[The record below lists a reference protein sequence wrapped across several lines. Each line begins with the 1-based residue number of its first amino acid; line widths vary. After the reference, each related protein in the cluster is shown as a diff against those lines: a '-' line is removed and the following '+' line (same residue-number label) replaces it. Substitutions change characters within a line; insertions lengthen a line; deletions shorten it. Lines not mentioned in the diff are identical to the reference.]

1 MWFPFKNCLMTLFD
15 TLIIWPICCYSGHVL
30 HLALLCEWVTF
41 MLSSVLFSLSSDLF
55 LSHFHFNHISLPL
68 SVCLVCFSCEWR
80 DRDWVLEWESAAY
93 TVMLQN
99 TAAFTALT
107 CFCPYF
113 SSCLHRMAWFT
124 NSLSMTV
131 LNEWFTNV
139 EFLTQLIWDHCNK
152 YNHWCIGLW
161 PPWAALM
168 SSGGSF
174 SFFSFFPLSSVWFSF
189 LPFQECHSNCHLF
202 FSGICV

>member
-1 MWFPFKNCLMTLFD
+1 MFFILLSFVSG
-15 TLIIWPICCYSGHVL
+15 WPLCCPRS
-30 HLALLCEWVTF
+30 
-41 MLSSVLFSLSSDLF
+41 SSVSLRSFF

-174 SFFSFFPLSSVWFSF
+174 SFFPLSSVWFSF
-189 LPFQECHSNCHLF
+189 LPFQECHSNCHPS

>member
-1 MWFPFKNCLMTLFD
+1 
-15 TLIIWPICCYSGHVL
+15 
-30 HLALLCEWVTF
+30 
-41 MLSSVLFSLSSDLF
+41 
-55 LSHFHFNHISLPL
+55 
-68 SVCLVCFSCEWR
+68 
-80 DRDWVLEWESAAY
+80 
-93 TVMLQN
+93 MLQN

-139 EFLTQLIWDHCNK
+139 EFLTQLIWDCYNK
-152 YNHWCIGLW
+152 YNHWSIGLW
-161 PPWAALM
+161 PLWAALM

-174 SFFSFFPLSSVWFSF
+174 SFFSFLLYLLSGLVFFLSKNVTATAIRPLVEFA
-189 LPFQECHSNCHLF
+189 SNYLNIFCILIREKRREKKEKKKKKRKIAHN
-202 FSGICV
+202 VE